1 MEEGQTTFNTEDTS
15 IIYDENDKPIEE
27 EAENVYTE
35 NN

>member
-1 MEEGQTTFNTEDTS
+1 MEEGQTTFNTEDMS
-15 IIYDENDKPIEE
+15 ITYDENDQPVEE